1 MKSARYAIGLVA
13 IIGVILLSGCTT
25 LHQVGSEVQTQSSLK
40 SLPVAG
46 YRFERLP
53 SQQAPEIVQNQSALE
68 AMAEKALALVGLK
81 RDEVKPGYSV
91 LINARVQRDPRYAVW
106 DDPFY
111 GAGRFNMGYSGD
123 FISVRGRGGY
133 RGGYR
138 SGIYFGGGGFYRP
151 YEPPLLRRE
160 VSVVMRDLST
170 GQVVFETQAV
180 NESLW
185 TDSNAVLPLMFEAAV
200 SGFPTPPSG
209 RRVVNIS
216 LLPQAAPP
224 AAPESVIPPKI

>member
-13 IIGVILLSGCTT
+13 TIGILLLGGCAT

-53 SQQAPEIVQNQSALE
+53 SQQAPEFAQNQSVLE
-68 AMAEKALALVGLK
+68 AMAERALTLVGLK

-91 LINARVQRDPRYAVW
+91 LVSARVQRDLRSSAW

-111 GAGRFNMGYSGD
+111 GTGRFNVGYGSG
-123 FISVRGRGGY
+123 FTNVRGRSGF
-133 RGGYR
+133 RG
-138 SGIYFGGGGFYRP
+138 GIYFGGGGYYPR
-151 YEPPLLRRE
+151 YDPLLHRE

-170 GQVVFETQAV
+170 GQVVYETQAF
-180 NESLW
+180 NDSLW
-185 TDSNAVLPLMFEAAV
+185 TDSDAVLPLMFEAAV

-209 RRVVNIS
+209 RRVVNINVT
-216 LLPQAAPP
+216 PPVATIP
-224 AAPESVIPPKI
+224 AAVPAATPTMAPL